1 MNDTDFEENGTDLT
15 RKGLSFQLDTF
26 QLVLHPIVIC
36 ISVPLNLFV
45 GYVLLS
51 DKQLHNVRNS
61 IWCGIVAS
69 NFKNLFTASLQQFF
83 IYKKSYTACRLLTVL
98 FSKAYIVLL
107 IHMLLATLERFV
119 YTRWPLFHQVH
130 VTVWRVATA
139 QICLS
144 VGFFLG
150 LSISF
155 VSGMRPIRCGLGPQN
170 GEMLKSFV
178 CALVIVCI
186 VAKLLLYLTA
196 TKLRN
201 RQIIAANAIKMA
213 DLRNQNPEGQRHKT
227 PRAHRN
233 GRRIRQMERDA
244 TVTQV
249 ANLIPM
255 IVIVSFYCIYLLIQ
269 VICKHFFHGCET
281 LHPLDYHDLLLLHVS
296 TDLLVYIFRS
306 GEFRSAARRIFRR
319 PTQN

>member
-1 MNDTDFEENGTDLT
+1 MNDTDFEENVTDLI
-15 RKGLSFQLDTF
+15 REGLSFQLDTF

-107 IHMLLATLERFV
+107 MHMLLATLERFV

-150 LSISF
+150 LSIPF

-170 GEMLKSFV
+170 GEMIKSVV
-178 CALVIVCI
+178 CILVIVCI

-196 TKLRN
+196 KKSRN
-201 RQIIAANAIKMA
+201 RQIITINAIKMA
-213 DLRNQNPEGQRHKT
+213 DLSNPRPEGQRHKT
-227 PRAHRN
+227 LRVHSN
-233 GRRIRQMERDA
+233 GRRTRQMERDA
-244 TVTQV
+244 TMTQV
-249 ANLIPM
+249 ANFIPM
-255 IVIVSFYCIYLLIQ
+255 IVIVSLRCIHLLIQ

-281 LHPLDYHDLLLLHVS
+281 LHRLDYHDLLLLHVS

-306 GEFRSAARRIFRR
+306 GEFRSASRRMFCR
-319 PTQN
+319 QNQY

>member
-1 MNDTDFEENGTDLT
+1 MNDTDFEENVTDLI
-15 RKGLSFQLDTF
+15 REGLSFQLDTF

-83 IYKKSYTACRLLTVL
+83 IYKKSYAACQLLTVL
-98 FSKAYIVLL
+98 FISYIVLL

-150 LSISF
+150 LSIPF

-170 GEMLKSFV
+170 GEMLKSVV
-178 CALVIVCI
+178 CALFIVCV

-196 TKLRN
+196 TKSRN
-201 RQIIAANAIKMA
+201 RQIIAANAIK
-213 DLRNQNPEGQRHKT
+213 
-227 PRAHRN
+227 N
-233 GRRIRQMERDA
+233 G
-244 TVTQV
+244 
-249 ANLIPM
+249 
-255 IVIVSFYCIYLLIQ
+255 S
-269 VICKHFFHGCET
+269 
-281 LHPLDYHDLLLLHVS
+281 
-296 TDLLVYIFRS
+296 
-306 GEFRSAARRIFRR
+306 
-319 PTQN
+319 